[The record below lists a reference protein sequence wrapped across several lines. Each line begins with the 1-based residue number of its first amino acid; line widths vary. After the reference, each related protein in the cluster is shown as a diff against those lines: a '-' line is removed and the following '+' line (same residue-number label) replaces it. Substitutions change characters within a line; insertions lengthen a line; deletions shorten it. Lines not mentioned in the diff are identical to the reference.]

1 LNKPVELPKPKNEA
15 AQPLQ
20 GEEARGVE
28 ESTPNG
34 AVDAEERMSAE
45 IVTRSFSGP
54 RVGESRRRT
63 KRMPVDLAPERPK
76 QDAGA
81 PIRSKRLSTVSQE
94 FLLGNAN
101 PTRME
106 TRATDSASIRRVD
119 EASILSSRRASG
131 RHSSRSLRH
140 NPLEDIIT
148 NNPPHALPQPP
159 GSDGIVRVTT
169 EMFPGNPNE
178 SHSASVLHKNPVVG
192 GSYRVTTS
200 SSDAVPSDAREASS
214 LPSSP
219 RFPVSKESRASKLL
233 RKFKLSGT
241 SSRVSH
247 EVVTIDPKSGKSLEI
262 SLQSVPALQWNGS
275 EFVRFAGTKERA
287 TKVVNN
293 LIVSQHQRFAKSF
306 EPRRQGITSGVRAP
320 TIHSECIASG
330 VVRDRDSGA
339 AVEGKKSSSRWLFKW
354 IWGTKPAA
362 VQCGPA
368 PRGLSPTAEIMSD
381 ARDAFYTSK
390 SDRYSSAG
398 VGNAEHKGHRRG
410 SSWGCASL
418 ASTAA
423 IAPLHSSRRKYYRIH
438 HEENDAGIM
447 DRESFRSH
455 GSSFRSTG
463 GQSFRSAGGQSFRK
477 GELVFE
483 DCHGSFRSVA
493 SGGSCAS
500 FRSVEEIE
508 WDSRLPPPLPAD
520 QTLTI
525 GDVAALCNSSLKFV
539 FKCREVQHFN
549 KFLRSQKARLLG
561 SSKGNTECFNVIL
574 SGTDIGMLLSSA

>member
-1 LNKPVELPKPKNEA
+1 VQVPASLVGFTLPWHPGGRAETKGPAQGSQRGGEFAGFWTEGLNKPVELPKPKNEA

-169 EMFPGNPNE
+169 EMFPGNTNGLAKLRVGNPNE

-262 SLQSVPALQWNGS
+262 SLQSVPALQ
-275 EFVRFAGTKERA
+275 
-287 TKVVNN
+287 
-293 LIVSQHQRFAKSF
+293 
-306 EPRRQGITSGVRAP
+306 
-320 TIHSECIASG
+320 
-330 VVRDRDSGA
+330 
-339 AVEGKKSSSRWLFKW
+339 
-354 IWGTKPAA
+354 
-362 VQCGPA
+362 
-368 PRGLSPTAEIMSD
+368 
-381 ARDAFYTSK
+381 
-390 SDRYSSAG
+390 
-398 VGNAEHKGHRRG
+398 
-410 SSWGCASL
+410 
-418 ASTAA
+418 
-423 IAPLHSSRRKYYRIH
+423 
-438 HEENDAGIM
+438 
-447 DRESFRSH
+447 
-455 GSSFRSTG
+455 
-463 GQSFRSAGGQSFRK
+463 
-477 GELVFE
+477 
-483 DCHGSFRSVA
+483 
-493 SGGSCAS
+493 
-500 FRSVEEIE
+500 
-508 WDSRLPPPLPAD
+508 
-520 QTLTI
+520 
-525 GDVAALCNSSLKFV
+525 
-539 FKCREVQHFN
+539 
-549 KFLRSQKARLLG
+549 
-561 SSKGNTECFNVIL
+561 
-574 SGTDIGMLLSSA
+574 